1 MITGREL
8 IDLKKIPIGMDNFK
22 DIIQGNYYYVDKTKM
37 IEEILERGSYIT
49 LFPRPRRFGKS
60 LMISTIDEFFNCEKK
75 QENKNTFKG
84 LYIEKTRYKKEQGKY
99 PVIKVNLKSLKA
111 ESWEDMYKGIEILMQ
126 SLYSQFYSYRQ
137 EINAVDQYKFDRIAK
152 READSKELEQG
163 LLFLSKIL
171 YEKYHEK
178 VILLIDEY
186 DVPIQEGYLH
196 GYYPEIVSFIKNLFS
211 NTLKTN
217 DNIKFAIMTGV
228 LRVSKESI
236 FSDLNN
242 VKVYSTMDETYDEY
256 FGFTE
261 NETEKLLKHYNL
273 ELTSEVKK
281 MYNGYIFG
289 NKEIYNPW
297 SIINYASDKK
307 LLPYWINTS
316 GNELLQSIFDKT
328 QNETKEMIEELILG
342 KSIVCKYNEKVTFLD
357 LDNIESQEAND
368 VVANFLLVSGYLSKE
383 KSDVLNLKGYIK
395 VKIPNEEVRKI
406 FVDVIEKWIGKL
418 ANVSTQIL
426 YELQLAM
433 INGEKE
439 KLEKILNDAFNHM
452 SFLDVHE
459 NFYHGYMLGLFV
471 GFLNE
476 GYIVKSNREA
486 GEGRFDIVIEAVD
499 RSLGIIVEF
508 KVAKDS
514 ENIEERAKKGK
525 EQIKEK
531 QYYREME
538 LEKVQNILTYSI
550 AFKSKHCKVV

>member
-1 MITGREL
+1 M

-111 ESWEDMYKGIEILMQ
+111 ENWEDMYKGIEILMQ

-261 NETEKLLKHYNL
+261 DETEKLLKHYNL

-439 KLEKILNDAFNHM
+439 TLEKILNDALNHM

-514 ENIEERAKKGK
+514 ENIEERAQKGK

>member
-1 MITGREL
+1 M

-368 VVANFLLVSGYLSKE
+368 VVANFLLVSVYLSKE